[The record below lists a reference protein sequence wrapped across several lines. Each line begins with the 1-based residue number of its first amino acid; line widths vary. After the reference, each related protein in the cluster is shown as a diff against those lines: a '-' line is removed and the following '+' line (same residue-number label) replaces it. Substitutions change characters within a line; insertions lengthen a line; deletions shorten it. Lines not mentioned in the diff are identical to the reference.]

1 MTIQEQIATELI
13 ERTKRNESSH
23 YAGRIEGDGW
33 WFTVTALVYD
43 NDIVPVWYECSDN
56 TVMFDEIRRIFQSK
70 LRGV

>member
-1 MTIQEQIATELI
+1 MTIEEQIATELI
-13 ERTKRNESSH
+13 ERTKRNESSY

-33 WFTVTALVYD
+33 WFAVSALVYD